1 MRAALAARRS
11 GRRRARCA
19 NRTLGMFTPVAET
32 IAPPQHA
39 GHTMQ
44 MIGLIG
50 AAALMCHR
58 IAENRRA
65 KRHPLAQAQAQAQA
79 QLTGAHSARP

>member
-1 MRAALAARRS
+1 
-11 GRRRARCA
+11 
-19 NRTLGMFTPVAET
+19 MFMTVAET
-32 IAPPQHA
+32 IAPTQHA
-39 GHTMQ
+39 DHTMQ

-65 KRHPLAQAQAQAQA
+65 KRHPLAQEQA

>member
-1 MRAALAARRS
+1 
-11 GRRRARCA
+11 
-19 NRTLGMFTPVAET
+19 
-32 IAPPQHA
+32 
-39 GHTMQ
+39 MQ

-79 QLTGAHSARP
+79 QLTGAHSAPP

>member
-1 MRAALAARRS
+1 
-11 GRRRARCA
+11 
-19 NRTLGMFTPVAET
+19 
-32 IAPPQHA
+32 
-39 GHTMQ
+39 MQ

-65 KRHPLAQAQAQAQA
+65 KRHPLAQAQAP
-79 QLTGAHSARP
+79 LTGARSARP

>member
-1 MRAALAARRS
+1 
-11 GRRRARCA
+11 
-19 NRTLGMFTPVAET
+19 
-32 IAPPQHA
+32 
-39 GHTMQ
+39 MQ

-65 KRHPLAQAQAQAQA
+65 KRHPLAQAQAQEH
-79 QLTGAHSARP
+79 LTGAHSAPP

>member
-1 MRAALAARRS
+1 
-11 GRRRARCA
+11 
-19 NRTLGMFTPVAET
+19 
-32 IAPPQHA
+32 
-39 GHTMQ
+39 MQ

-65 KRHPLAQAQAQAQA
+65 KCRPLAQAHAQEQA
-79 QLTGAHSARP
+79 QLTRARSAPP